1 MQISKAVARVLF
13 FTGVL
18 VYLAG
23 LWYSCPLLSG
33 KGYFLGVLMTGT
45 FVTYSYLRA
54 ERFGNIDETFSRI
67 CQFVAL
73 LTVGLLFLGV
83 RNAPINVYEMVI
95 YPVAF
100 FVSIFGQIKL
110 MRAE

>member
-1 MQISKAVARVLF
+1 MQISKAVAKVLF
-13 FTGVL
+13 FTGAL

-54 ERFGNIDETFSRI
+54 EKFGNIDEIFSRI

-73 LTVGLLFLGV
+73 LTVGLLFLGMM
-83 RNAPINVYEMVI
+83 NAPINGYEMVI

-110 MRAE
+110 MRDA

>member
-13 FTGVL
+13 FTGAL

-73 LTVGLLFLGV
+73 L
-83 RNAPINVYEMVI
+83 NVYEIVI